1 MAINDLISELGKDI
15 NVDEMTQKRLSV
27 SMLKALQDTNGE
39 VQNIAVKR
47 LVPQPV
53 RLIAKV

>member
-1 MAINDLISELGKDI
+1 MAINDLISELGKDT

-27 SMLKALQDTNGE
+27 SMLKALQDTNGD

-47 LVPQPV
+47 LVPQI
-53 RLIAKV
+53 RGLIAKV